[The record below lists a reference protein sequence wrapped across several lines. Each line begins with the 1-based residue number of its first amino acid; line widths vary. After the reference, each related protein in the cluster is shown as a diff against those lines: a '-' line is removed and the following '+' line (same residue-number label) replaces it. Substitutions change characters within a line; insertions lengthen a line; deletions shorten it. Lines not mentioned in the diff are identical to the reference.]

1 MSGETNVVL
10 HHVAAE
16 LDDMRCPCGCGQW
29 ADEAHDPATEG
40 RWQVATTECFARKAL
55 LEHQESKKPFDHALV
70 GVRLAR
76 DDDDLAELVFDP
88 ARAQAIHDAHYAHL
102 RRSD

>member
-1 MSGETNVVL
+1 MN
-10 HHVAAE
+10 
-16 LDDMRCPCGCGQW
+16 P
-29 ADEAHDPATEG
+29 P
-40 RWQVATTECFARKAL
+40 
-55 LEHQESKKPFDHALV
+55 DHALV

-76 DDDDLAELVFDP
+76 DDDGLAELVFDP